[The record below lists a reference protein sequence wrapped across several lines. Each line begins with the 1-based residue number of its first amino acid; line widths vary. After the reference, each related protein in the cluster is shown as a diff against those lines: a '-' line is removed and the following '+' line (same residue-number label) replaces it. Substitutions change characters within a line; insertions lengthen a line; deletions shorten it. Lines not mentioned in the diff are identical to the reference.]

1 MDDKEIKRYAK
12 QMQAIFDRSSL
23 PPAHLAGEI
32 VDTWTPDQLVMLVAT
47 VWSALIYRMIKPAD
61 NTEIDY
67 GLRAVGTAIIRN
79 TTLGRDL
86 AKAFSV
92 KV

>member
-32 VDTWTPDQLVMLVAT
+32 VDTWTPDQLAMLVST
-47 VWSALIYRMIKPAD
+47 VWAALVYRMLTPSD
-61 NTEIDY
+61 TSNVDY
-67 GLRAVGTAIIRN
+67 GLRLLGRAVIQN

-86 AKAFSV
+86 AKAFNV